1 MGNKQV
7 KYEVESDYRVR
18 IKDLPPETRPREKF
32 IKYGPRAVSNADL
45 LAILLGSGTR
55 KISALDLANKIL
67 SDAGGLRE
75 LARKDLGDLKKYK
88 GIGLKK
94 AVVISAAFE
103 LSRRIQSEPVSEK
116 PQITSPED
124 IARIF
129 VPRLADLN
137 KEILVVIL
145 LNTANRIIKEVVV
158 SEGNL
163 NSSVI
168 HPREVFKPA
177 IDELSTSIILV
188 HNHPSGNPEPS
199 RMDIEVTKQIYQAG
213 EIIGIKLLDHVI
225 IAGDKFISMVQLG
238 LLNQK

>member
-1 MGNKQV
+1 MGGKSM
-7 KYEVESDYRVR
+7 KYEVETDYRVR

-32 IKYGPRAVSNADL
+32 IKFGPQSVSNAEL
-45 LAILLGSGTR
+45 LAILIGSGTK
-55 KISALDLANKIL
+55 KISAIDLANKIL
-67 SDAGGLRE
+67 SDAGSLRE
-75 LARKDLGDLKKYK
+75 LARKGLGDLKKYK

-103 LSRRIQSEPVSEK
+103 LSRRIQSEPALER
-116 PQITSPED
+116 PQITSPDD

-129 VPRLADLN
+129 IPRLADLN
-137 KEILVVIL
+137 KEILIVVL
-145 LNTANRIIKEVVV
+145 LNTANKVIRDVVV

-177 IDELSTSIILV
+177 IDELSASIILV

-213 EIIGIKLLDHVI
+213 EILGIKLLDHVI
-225 IAGDKFISMVQLG
+225 IAGDKFTSMAQLG
-238 LLNQK
+238 VLK

>member
-1 MGNKQV
+1 MGVKQV
-7 KYEVESDYRVR
+7 KYEVESDYKLR

-32 IKYGPRAVSNADL
+32 IKYGPSSVSNAEL
-45 LAILLGSGTR
+45 LAILIGSGTR
-55 KISALDLANKIL
+55 KISAIDLANKIL

-75 LARKDLGDLKKYK
+75 LAKKGLGDLKKYK

-94 AVVISAAFE
+94 AVVICAAFE
-103 LSRRIQSEPVSEK
+103 LSRRIQSEPISQK
-116 PQITSPED
+116 PQITSPGD
-124 IARIF
+124 IAEIF
-129 VPRLADLN
+129 KPRLADLN
-137 KEILVVIL
+137 REILIVVL

-177 IDELSTSIILV
+177 IDELSASVILV

-199 RMDIEVTKQIYQAG
+199 KMDIEVTRQIYRAG
-213 EIIGIKLLDHVI
+213 EIIGIKLLDHII
-225 IAGDKFISMVQLG
+225 IAGDKYTSMAQLG
-238 LLNQK
+238 LLS

>member
-1 MGNKQV
+1 MGVKQM
-7 KYEVESDYRVR
+7 KYSAEGDYNLRV
-18 IKDLPPETRPREKF
+18 KDLPPESRPREKF
-32 IKYGPRAVSNADL
+32 VKYGAHAVSNAEL
-45 LAILLGSGTR
+45 LAILIGSGTR
-55 KISALDLANKIL
+55 RISAIDLANKIL

-75 LARKDLGDLKKYK
+75 LARKGVDDLKKYR

-94 AVVISAAFE
+94 AIVISAAFE
-103 LSRRIQSEPVSEK
+103 LSRRIQTEEFLEK
-116 PQITSPED
+116 PKIESPND

-129 VPRLADLN
+129 IPRLADLN
-137 KEILVVIL
+137 KEILIVLL

-177 IDELSTSIILV
+177 IDELSASIILV

-199 RMDIEVTKQIYQAG
+199 KMDIEVTKQIYHAG
-213 EIIGIKLLDHVI
+213 EIIGIRLLDHI
-225 IAGDKFISMVQLG
+225 IVAGDKFTSMAQLG
-238 LLNQK
+238 LLK

>member
-1 MGNKQV
+1 VGSRQI
-7 KYEVESDYRVR
+7 KYEVESDYKVR

-32 IKYGPRAVSNADL
+32 IKYGPRSVSNAEL
-45 LAILLGSGTR
+45 IAILIGSGTR
-55 KISALDLANKIL
+55 KISAIDLANKIL

-103 LSRRIQSEPVSEK
+103 LSRRIQSEPYNER
-116 PQITSPED
+116 PQITSPD
-124 IARIF
+124 DVARIF
-129 VPRLADLN
+129 IPRLSDLN
-137 KEILVVIL
+137 REILIAVL
-145 LNTANRIIKEVVV
+145 LNTANRIIKEIVI

-163 NSSVI
+163 NSSVV

-177 IDELSTSIILV
+177 IDELSAGVILV

-199 RMDIEVTKQIYQAG
+199 RADVEITKQIYQAG
-213 EIIGIKLLDHVI
+213 EIIGIKLLDHII
-225 IAGDKFISMVQLG
+225 IAGDKFTSMAQLG
-238 LLNQK
+238 LLK

>member
-1 MGNKQV
+1 MDGKSV
-7 KYEVESDYRVR
+7 KYEFNEDYKIR
-18 IKDLPPETRPREKF
+18 IKDLPAEARPREKF
-32 IKYGPRAVSNADL
+32 IKYGPRFVSNAEL
-45 LAILLGSGTR
+45 LAILIGSGT
-55 KISALDLANKIL
+55 KKVSALDLANKIL
-67 SDAGGLRE
+67 SDAGSLRE

-103 LSRRIQSEPVSEK
+103 LSRRIQSEPISER

-124 IARIF
+124 IAKIF
-129 VPRLADLN
+129 IPRLSDLN
-137 KEILVVIL
+137 KEILIVVL
-145 LNTANRIIKEVVV
+145 LNTANRIIKEIVV

-177 IDELSTSIILV
+177 IDELSASIILV

-213 EIIGIKLLDHVI
+213 EIIGIKLLDHII
-225 IAGDKFISMVQLG
+225 IAGDKFSSMARLG
-238 LLNQK
+238 LLK